1 MSEFLSALREYITH
15 LASVKSS
22 AEEVK
27 EEETHSPSHP
37 SLREIVNQERLEAQK
52 EQKER
57 KPM

>member
-15 LASVKSS
+15 LASVESS

-37 SLREIVNQERLEAQK
+37 SLRDIVNQERLEAQK

-57 KPM
+57 NPM

>member
-27 EEETHSPSHP
+27 EEETHSPSPP
-37 SLREIVNQERLEAQK
+37 SLRDIVNQERLE